1 MDRREALKLLGVGT
15 PAFVM
20 VPGELELS
28 SWRPYMNENKEMFAL
43 LCLYGRV
50 HMPSPDVLRDRKTS
64 REEMIKLLDRRLADL
79 KADWMNAWDARDNA
93 NGELPLAQPM
103 DDVSNESQLY
113 TVFEKEWKMLEPT
126 QLVGA

>member
-1 MDRREALKLLGVGT
+1 
-15 PAFVM
+15 
-20 VPGELELS
+20 
-28 SWRPYMNENKEMFAL
+28 
-43 LCLYGRV
+43 
-50 HMPSPDVLRDRKTS
+50 MPSPDVLRDRKTS